1 MGCICSRSI
10 TIDNQSTCGLKVFIE
25 QDHRERYATDS
36 SREVRITS
44 GGVGAGIASSSSGYE
59 PVFNRGETG
68 ELMDLVAPNNIAVIR
83 IPGRGAYVRLLV
95 QTVNDWEKFAD
106 IRKFMN
112 SGDTLVVTDEMLQML
127 FSAFEL
133 ENRTGHTI
141 KVLDDEKK
149 ELATVVKEQ
158 TLRIRIQGQGCFCTF
173 KVEPKDEW
181 EKYESPREYINKDVK
196 FILESNMVNL
206 IEGSVFL
213 VNKSTFQV
221 KILLKHDDLPI
232 DEVPDLE
239 QKEGEDF
246 GNVTNAVNSVRIRK
260 FSPGHSERFIIP
272 GVGAFCMMYVLTLGN
287 DWKPFDDVLRPI
299 NNSQILMVDDKWIKQ
314 VLVSINKKRTLPGGN
329 YLFVGNPGVGK
340 STLASS
346 LCGKTLF
353 KSGPSTDGSGVTSR
367 LETYP
372 LRDGVTI
379 MDTPGLSDQEKRK
392 EAAEAIEQALSK
404 GGFFRVFFVITM
416 EAGRIRPD
424 DLATIQIVLDGVKN
438 ITSFGIIMNKVSP
451 RMIKSMTKNEE
462 TFQKWKLS
470 IVKSLNNAPTPNI
483 IINARSYD
491 LEDAPCEDFE
501 GEVDED
507 GHHAFTYTMA
517 DELFKFI
524 TQDVVGFLREDST
537 VKLDLKSYDEL
548 AVKMGEQLAA
558 FEELIKSMSHDQ
570 AKQIERLQK
579 ENDESIRKIQ
589 EEAAKQARELRE
601 AQEHEAK
608 LRQKAIEDAE
618 KKVKEEQEK
627 FARELEKLKKKAEE
641 EAAAGLEEKDSQW
654 RQKMEE
660 LQKQNEKEV
669 RNREKALAALKKK
682 KKQEEKLYKD
692 KLAQQQKMFSEKL
705 KEKSTENKSSV
716 KSVVNVLHEGIT
728 AFTTKWVGGKSEKTE
743 RKSEETIHQNSSKT
757 KSANRNKG
765 RYTNQKHRYGKAPS
779 PKKKHGTASKTRAG
793 GRKGSSISK
802 LTPASKETNS
812 SITSDTAEAGAM
824 RVNKTTET
832 SIKNTNASTRF
843 GTSTVENTANNSAK
857 ENEHEIIVVSKTEK
871 MDKSPNVTGHR
882 FYD

>member
-1 MGCICSRSI
+1 VYLPLGEPGMGCFYSRSI

-25 QDHRERYATDS
+25 QDHRERYAKDIK
-36 SREVRITS
+36 REVQIS
-44 GGVGAGIASSSSGYE
+44 GGGVGAGIASSASGYE
-59 PVFNRGETG
+59 SVFNRGENG
-68 ELMDLVAPNNIAVIR
+68 ELMDLVARNNVAVIR

-95 QTVNDWEKFAD
+95 QTVNDWEEFAD

-141 KVLDDEKK
+141 KVLDDDKK

-181 EKYESPREYINKDVK
+181 EKYESPREYINKDRK

-246 GNVTNAVNSVRIRK
+246 GKVTNAVNSVRIRK

-287 DWKPFDDVLRPI
+287 DWKQFDDVLTPI
-299 NNSQILMVDDKWIKQ
+299 NNSQKLIVDDKWIKQ

-470 IVKSLNNAPTPNI
+470 IVKSLKNAPTPNI

-501 GEVDED
+501 GDVDED

-524 TQDVVGFLREDST
+524 TQDVIGFLREDST
-537 VKLDLKSYDEL
+537 AVKLDLKSYDEL

-558 FEELIKSMSHDQ
+558 FEQLIKSMSHDQ
-570 AKQIERLQK
+570 ARQIERLQK
-579 ENDESIRKIQ
+579 ENDESVRKIQ

-601 AQEHEAK
+601 AQEHEAM

-618 KKVKEEQEK
+618 KKEKEEQEK
-627 FARELEKLKKKAEE
+627 FKRELEKLKKKAEE

-654 RQKMEE
+654 RHKIEE
-660 LQKQNEKEV
+660 MRKQNMKEV
-669 RNREKALAALKKK
+669 RIREKALAALKKK
-682 KKQEEKLYKD
+682 KQQEEKEYKK
-692 KLAQQQKMFSEKL
+692 KLAQQQKKFNEKL
-705 KEKSTENKSSV
+705 KEKSTENQTSV
-716 KSVVNVLHEGIT
+716 QSVVNVISDQWGK
-728 AFTTKWVGGKSEKTE
+728 FVGRGGGKSDKTE
-743 RKSEETIHQNSSKT
+743 RKSEKTYSSNAKF
-757 KSANRNKG
+757 ANRNQG
-765 RYTNQKHRYGKAPS
+765 RSTNQKNKYGKATKAPS
-779 PKKKHGTASKTRAG
+779 PKKKYGTATITRAG
-793 GRKGSSISK
+793 GRKGSGISK
-802 LTPASKETNS
+802 STPASKETNS

-843 GTSTVENTANNSAK
+843 GTSTVENTTNNSA
-857 ENEHEIIVVSKTEK
+857 ETNI
-871 MDKSPNVTGHR
+871 
-882 FYD
+882 